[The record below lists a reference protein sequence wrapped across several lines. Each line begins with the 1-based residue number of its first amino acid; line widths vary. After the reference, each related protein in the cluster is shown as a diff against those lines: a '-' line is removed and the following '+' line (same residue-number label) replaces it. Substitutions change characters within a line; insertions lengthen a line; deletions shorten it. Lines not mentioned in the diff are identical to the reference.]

1 MVWKGSKY
9 RAIPDDEGNTEKKDL
24 TRRAGARRGGSFFS
38 VLPEEEGIAR
48 RNPLPGN
55 EIPNEI
61 MITSSVRRMR
71 NP

>member
-1 MVWKGSKY
+1 M
-9 RAIPDDEGNTEKKDL
+9 EKKDP

-38 VLPEEEGIAR
+38 VLPEEEGIAW

-61 MITSSVRRMR
+61 MITSSIRRMR